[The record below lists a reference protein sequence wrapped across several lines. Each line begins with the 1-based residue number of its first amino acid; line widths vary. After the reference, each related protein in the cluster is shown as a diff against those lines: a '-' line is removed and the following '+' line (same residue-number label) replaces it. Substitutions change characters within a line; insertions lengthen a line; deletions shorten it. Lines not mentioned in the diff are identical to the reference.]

1 MFKLIS
7 ISGANRGQSYVLSE
21 KTTLGRKEDN
31 NIVLS
36 SSKIS
41 KNHCVLEIKNNEL
54 IVKDLNSSN
63 GTFVNGFLVQE
74 KKLIS
79 GDQILVGNFVFQVVN
94 TQSNKKI
101 NHEQVIVKNEKSEID
116 IMQSSL
122 SLENKQPK
130 NIKDK
135 VIHFLENQFM
145 NFFYNLNKKYE
156 WKSIFISLIFFLI
169 LINAVLSVGPLLE
182 LNNNFVIQETG
193 RRALFMAKQ
202 IANQNTYFISSKNE
216 TKTDVSFLENESGVR
231 IAMILDFNNRIIA
244 PANQLNQYFTNGE
257 EAVFLMKVKEDFKN
271 GRETGIWKELDNGNV
286 IAVEPIRVLN
296 SSLGKN
302 TSVAM
307 AIVSVDYSIFSLGL
321 GEIGLVYSRSIVISA
336 IFALLVIFVLYR
348 LTLYPFKKLNNDMDK
363 ALKGDIDQVSNDFR
377 FSEMNSLWDIINS
390 AIQRIPKR
398 SISGVSEFSGAL
410 SAESQEELMRSFL
423 KPVTMI
429 GNMNLFGIIFFDSN
443 KKILYLNSLFEEI
456 TGIRLDGALGE
467 EFETV
472 SRDQSMTELIKDLF
486 EKSYQSLEEVF
497 DNCEFSGAAYK
508 ATMSFFSS
516 TDMSIKGYLLI
527 ISKLED

>member
-54 IVKDLNSSN
+54 TVKDLNSSN

-244 PANQLNQYFTNGE
+244 PANQLNQYFSNFNYLGNISFANLQTQILGVAGVANARITNVSTV
-257 EAVFLMKVKEDFKN
+257 A
-271 GRETGIWKELDNGNV
+271 LDGT
-286 IAVEPIRVLN
+286 ILN
-296 SSLGKN
+296 SYSSDFILASNQLPKLYN
-302 TSVAM
+302 
-307 AIVSVDYSIFSLGL
+307 IVYNVVG
-321 GEIGLVYSRSIVISA
+321 
-336 IFALLVIFVLYR
+336 
-348 LTLYPFKKLNNDMDK
+348 
-363 ALKGDIDQVSNDFR
+363 
-377 FSEMNSLWDIINS
+377 
-390 AIQRIPKR
+390 
-398 SISGVSEFSGAL
+398 
-410 SAESQEELMRSFL
+410 
-423 KPVTMI
+423 
-429 GNMNLFGIIFFDSN
+429 
-443 KKILYLNSLFEEI
+443 
-456 TGIRLDGALGE
+456 
-467 EFETV
+467 
-472 SRDQSMTELIKDLF
+472 
-486 EKSYQSLEEVF
+486 
-497 DNCEFSGAAYK
+497 
-508 ATMSFFSS
+508 SS
-516 TDMSIKGYLLI
+516 TF
-527 ISKLED
+527 